1 MGIPQSEDAKKTKGV
16 NVIQGVIPLELKQIP
31 PLMVTLMTT
40 SRKNGS
46 PNVVTGQNDE
56 QSTGKTSQAD
66 LVDAKEKFTNGKGT
80 TQNFE
85 SNPKSWRQLREG
97 FDLVAAESPVT
108 NV

>member
-1 MGIPQSEDAKKTKGV
+1 MARKSKTGGRGQGVKSNLPVLNMGKMGIPQSEDAKKTKGV

-56 QSTGKTSQAD
+56 QSTGKTS
-66 LVDAKEKFTNGKGT
+66 
-80 TQNFE
+80 
-85 SNPKSWRQLREG
+85 
-97 FDLVAAESPVT
+97 
-108 NV
+108 